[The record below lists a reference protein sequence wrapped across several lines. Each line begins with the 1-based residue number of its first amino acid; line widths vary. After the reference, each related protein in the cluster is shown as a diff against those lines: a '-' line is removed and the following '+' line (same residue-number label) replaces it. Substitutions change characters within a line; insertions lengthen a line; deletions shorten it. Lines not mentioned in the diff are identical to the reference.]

1 MFNIKG
7 KRKGFT
13 LIELIVVIAVLA
25 ILVTIGVPRY
35 LGYTKDA
42 QKATMQADTKIIEQ
56 AAYQYV
62 LNNDGAWPYLE
73 EEEVTEVNW
82 TEANAT
88 LEDVIGPEGTAYK
101 IDFKKIDP
109 YIRSL
114 STKDYENAFFIVIG
128 GEHEGEVYTV
138 NLYPD
143 SAGNWYTG
151 LHKFDADTDAE
162 AN

>member
-42 QKATMQADTKIIEQ
+42 EKATMQADTKIIEQ
-56 AAYQYV
+56 AVYQYA
-62 LNNDGAWPYLE
+62 LNNDDAWPYLN
-73 EEEVTEVNW
+73 EEVTVDW
-82 TEANAT
+82 TKAGKE
-88 LEDVIGPEGTAYK
+88 LKDVIGENAKAHK
-101 IDFKKIDP
+101 IDFEKIDP

-114 STKDYENAFFIVIG
+114 STKDYENEFFIVIG

-143 SAGNWYTG
+143 SAGNWHTG
-151 LHKFDADTDAE
+151 LHTFYADAE
-162 AN
+162 